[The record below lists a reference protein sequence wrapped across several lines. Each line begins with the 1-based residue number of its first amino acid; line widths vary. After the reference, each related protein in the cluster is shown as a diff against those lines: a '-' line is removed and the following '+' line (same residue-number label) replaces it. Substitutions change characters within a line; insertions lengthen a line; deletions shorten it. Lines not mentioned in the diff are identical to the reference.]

1 MESIIKN
8 AKPSATQEFQ
18 RVLQIK
24 KFFDERFYTIEVII
38 LKKLGKLRNQTTLRS
53 LG

>member
-24 KFFDERFYTIEVII
+24 NFFDERFYKIEVII
-38 LKKLGKLRNQTTLRS
+38 LRKLGTLYS
-53 LG
+53 LTNILIK

>member
-1 MESIIKN
+1 MESIIKMQN
-8 AKPSATQEFQ
+8 P
-18 RVLQIK
+18 LQHKSFKGFCK
-24 KFFDERFYTIEVII
+24 KNFFDERFYTIEVII